1 MTYIL
6 ISCVLV
12 QLNSHVRYKKIFC
25 FVPKLVA
32 VEVTSSKKTEIN
44 IRLLAFLLHVQ
55 CPSCLVVLS
64 FFWKNFSP
72 RFWIT
77 VILNATT
84 QYYIYI
90 ILVGLYLQIVLNL
103 TDKKISNLMCHFKKK
118 YFHVAFYFFKLI
130 DSIA

>member
-1 MTYIL
+1 MYGHDIYSDYVRTCTAEFTCT
-6 ISCVLV
+6 ISEHFLLCSKVM
-12 QLNSHVRYKKIFC
+12 
-25 FVPKLVA
+25 A
-32 VEVTSSKKTEIN
+32 VEVMSSKKTEIN

-55 CPSCLVVLS
+55 CPSYLVVLS
-64 FFWKNFSP
+64 FFSKNFSP

-103 TDKKISNLMCHFKKK
+103 TDKKISSLICHVKKK
-118 YFHVAFYFFKLI
+118 YFHISFYFLN
-130 DSIA
+130 